1 MSDVSYPP
9 PDTSGLMPRG
19 EAEATIAGFEGRI
32 AGLEGKRNL
41 TFVGNVNVTETLLL
55 ALTLGM
61 KRKEFDLQ
69 GVLPND
75 KLVVVPNG
83 APTTGCEAVN
93 AYPGTGANKVS
104 IGYYT
109 PALGIAAT
117 YSIPVTI
124 YKVI

>member
-9 PDTSGLMPRG
+9 PDTSALMPRV
-19 EAEATIAGFEGRI
+19 EAEAAIAGFEGRI
-32 AGLEGKRNL
+32 TALEGKRTL
-41 TFVGNVNVTETLLL
+41 ALVGNLNVSETLLVSL
-55 ALTLGM
+55 SLGM
-61 KRKEFDLQ
+61 KRKEFDLT
-69 GVLPND
+69 GVALTD

-83 APTTGCEAVN
+83 APTAGCEAVN
-93 AYPGTGANKVS
+93 AYPGSSANKVS